1 MKKYKLCWLAIALC
15 FCLGWF
21 APAARAE
28 STDLARQPVVEV
40 TVDLGNRDNELR
52 FYPSNLEFVAGKRY
66 KLVLDNPSPQKHYF
80 TAKDFADAV
89 WNQKV
94 EASGVEV
101 KGAIREIEVKPAAEA
116 EWVFV
121 PIKSGTYELHCAIAG
136 HTEAGMTGKITI
148 Q

>member
-1 MKKYKLCWLAIALC
+1 M
-15 FCLGWF
+15 
-21 APAARAE
+21 
-28 STDLARQPVVEV
+28 
-40 TVDLGNRDNELR
+40 
-52 FYPSNLEFVAGKRY
+52 
-66 KLVLDNPSPQKHYF
+66 LDNPSPQKHYF

-94 EASGVEV
+94 EAGGVEV

-136 HTEAGMTGKITI
+136 HTEAGMTGKITMSVSRW
-148 Q
+148 